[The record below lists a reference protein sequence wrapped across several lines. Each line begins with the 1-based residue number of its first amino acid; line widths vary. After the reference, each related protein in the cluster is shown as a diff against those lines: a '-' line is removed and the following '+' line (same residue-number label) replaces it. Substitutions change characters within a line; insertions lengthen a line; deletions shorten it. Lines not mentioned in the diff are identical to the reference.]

1 MAFADSSGPQLPR
14 ITCIR
19 PNHEVRRDH
28 ATHKHHALQPIH
40 EADQADNALDRAMW
54 EDYRVF
60 KTVGTIQ
67 E

>member
-1 MAFADSSGPQLPR
+1 MAFGDSSGPQLPR

-40 EADQADNALDRAMW
+40 EAEIRPIMRLTAQCGR
-54 EDYRVF
+54 
-60 KTVGTIQ
+60 TI
-67 E
+67 EFSRR